1 MGGNVWGGN
10 ILGGAS
16 GIPAKGDSVVN
27 VSLEEITILSAF
39 ERDITVSCIAFDE
52 AHKSWSFNG
61 SFPIREFDTYFLLY
75 NLALLS

>member
-1 MGGNVWGGN
+1 
-10 ILGGAS
+10 
-16 GIPAKGDSVVN
+16 
-27 VSLEEITILSAF
+27 VSLEEITEGKYSLVYAHPEAFLSISIGTAILSAF

-61 SFPIREFDTYFLLY
+61 SFPIREFYTYFLLY